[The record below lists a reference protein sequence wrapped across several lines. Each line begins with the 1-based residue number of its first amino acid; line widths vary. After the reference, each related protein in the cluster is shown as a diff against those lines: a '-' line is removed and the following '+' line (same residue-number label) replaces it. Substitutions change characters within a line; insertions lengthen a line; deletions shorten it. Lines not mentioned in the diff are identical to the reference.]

1 MTQIDPPG
9 SCFDKVAA
17 YCINLSQS
25 FLNDMISTAPFINHL
40 LAQETW
46 ARNKLLPHAGKIAC
60 IDLHA
65 FQLRLK
71 VGVDGYLESA
81 AAQTS
86 PNVTIRAR
94 LSDLPL
100 MAQNRERAFSYVKI
114 EGDADFANTIS
125 HLSQEL
131 KWEAEADLSKIF
143 GDIAAVRMVDGA
155 KSMFKTAQ
163 QTHLK
168 IQENL
173 AEYFL
178 EENPLLVR
186 PAAVQGF
193 ATEVNKTR
201 DDVERL
207 IKRIEKLERT
217 RR

>member
-17 YCINLSQS
+17 YCTNLSQS

-86 PNVTIRAR
+86 PDVTIRAR

-125 HLSQEL
+125 RLSQEL

-143 GDIAAVRMVDGA
+143 GDIAAVRMVGGA

>member
-9 SCFDKVAA
+9 SCFN
-17 YCINLSQS
+17 NLPACSKSLRQS

-81 AAQTS
+81 DAQA
-86 PNVTIRAR
+86 PPDVTIRVK

-143 GDIAAVRMVDGA
+143 GDIAAVRMVGSA
-155 KSMFKTAQ
+155 KSVLKTAQ

-178 EENPLLVR
+178 EENPMLVR
-186 PAAVQGF
+186 PVAVQGF